1 MIKLATS
8 TMPVMHLEEDISLDE
23 LARELAAIYK
33 L

>member
-1 MIKLATS
+1 
-8 TMPVMHLEEDISLDE
+8 MPVMHLEEDISLDE

>member
-1 MIKLATS
+1 
-8 TMPVMHLEEDISLDE
+8 MPVMHLEDDISLDE